1 MKYGC
6 IGEHLAHSFSKEI
19 HSQIGEYDYILQE
32 IERENLDEFIEKK
45 DFLGINVTI
54 PYKTDVIPHLYEISP
69 QAKEIGAVNTIVN
82 RDGRLYGYNTD
93 FFGMSALIKKIGL
106 NLKDKKV
113 LVTGTGGTSKTAC
126 AVARSMGASEIIVA
140 GRTGKDGS
148 VTYEDVY
155 KYHTDARIIINTT
168 PCGMYPNTSQ
178 SPVDTDCFKT
188 LEGVA
193 DAVYNPLRTVF
204 VQQIQKRGLPAE
216 GGLYMLVAQAVF
228 AAEKFMGTPLG
239 TECIDAIYKKILLQK
254 ENIVLTGMPGSGK
267 TTVGKI
273 LAEKYGFEFVDTD
286 EYIRLK
292 WGKTPEH
299 IIRED
304 GIDAFRDAE
313 TKAIE
318 EISVKSGCV
327 IATGGGAILREK
339 NMDLLRQNGR
349 IWFLDRPLED
359 IVPTSDRPLSSS
371 AEDLKK
377 RYDER
382 YDIYCSTAD
391 EIIKT
396 GADAIATADIIG
408 GKLV

>member
-178 SPVDTDCFKT
+178 SPVDTDCFKN

-228 AAEKFMGTPLG
+228 AAEKFMGIPLG

-292 WGKTPEH
+292 WGKTPKH

>member
-1 MKYGC
+1 MDIYFQNT
-6 IGEHLAHSFSKEI
+6 LT
-19 HSQIGEYDYILQE
+19 
-32 IERENLDEFIEKK
+32 RE
-45 DFLGINVTI
+45 
-54 PYKTDVIPHLYEISP
+54 
-69 QAKEIGAVNTIVN
+69 
-82 RDGRLYGYNTD
+82 
-93 FFGMSALIKKIGL
+93 
-106 NLKDKKV
+106 
-113 LVTGTGGTSKTAC
+113 
-126 AVARSMGASEIIVA
+126 
-140 GRTGKDGS
+140 
-148 VTYEDVY
+148 
-155 KYHTDARIIINTT
+155 
-168 PCGMYPNTSQ
+168 
-178 SPVDTDCFKT
+178 
-188 LEGVA
+188 
-193 DAVYNPLRTVF
+193 
-204 VQQIQKRGLPAE
+204 
-216 GGLYMLVAQAVF
+216 
-228 AAEKFMGTPLG
+228 
-239 TECIDAIYKKILLQK
+239 K

-371 AEDLKK
+371 AEDF
-377 RYDER
+377 E
-382 YDIYCSTAD
+382 A
-391 EIIKT
+391 EI
-396 GADAIATADIIG
+396 
-408 GKLV
+408 

>member
-32 IERENLDEFIEKK
+32 IERENLDEFMEKK

-178 SPVDTDCFKT
+178 SPVDTDCFKN

>member
-178 SPVDTDCFKT
+178 SPVDTDCFKN

-273 LAEKYGFEFVDTD
+273 LAEKCGFEFVDTD